1 MYNVQLQHVYE
12 HYFCAN
18 CLFILQQSEM
28 QRAVEFRFTD
38 QSTLVREA
46 AVDFVGRF
54 ILNRPELTLQYYD
67 MLCQRIRVQS
77 VYYHIMHC
85 TYFVTYV

>member
-1 MYNVQLQHVYE
+1 MECISLCEYTYVCICQVI
-12 HYFCAN
+12 
-18 CLFILQQSEM
+18 ILLYVLPQQSEM

-54 ILNRPELTLQYYD
+54 ILNRPELTLQYYA
-67 MLCQRIRVQS
+67 MLCQRIRV
-77 VYYHIMHC
+77 
-85 TYFVTYV
+85 T